1 MSRLKKDWNFSRRE
15 IESWII
21 SIWQTYRDISLIG
34 EGEILEQIE
43 ELQQE
48 NAEGVNL
55 IFLSARRP

>member
-1 MSRLKKDWNFSRRE
+1 LDHFLFGKR
-15 IESWII
+15 IG
-21 SIWQTYRDISLIG
+21 DISLIG